1 MKMKLVKLTVAMTA
15 VMLGWSAAA
24 SAQGSFS
31 RAGSWDL
38 YIGPQYVES
47 KTLHFDGGAR
57 AELEDSASL
66 LFGFGYHPNRALCFD
81 FMFSSASADYVGI
94 ARNAAGDERRFVS
107 DMTSSSFSL
116 GATYYILPTK
126 LTPFVSAII
135 GYTYI
140 DSGVE
145 NGEYYDSCW
154 WDPWYGYYCSPYA
167 DTYSSSDFSYGGA
180 VGLRYDFDNHFFLK
194 GTVGVT
200 DVDMNTTGSST
211 FTYYNLVAG
220 FNFE

>member
-1 MKMKLVKLTVAMTA
+1 MKMKLGKLTRAMTA

-24 SAQGSFS
+24 SAQGTFS

-145 NGEYYDSCW
+145 NGEYYDGCW
-154 WDPWYGYYCSPYA
+154 WDPWYGYECYSYA
-167 DTYSSSDFSYGGA
+167 KTYNSTKFNYGIQA
-180 VGLRYDFDNHFFLK
+180 GLRYDFTNHVFVRGSI
-194 GTVGVT
+194 GTNIT
-200 DVDMNTTGSST
+200 DMDSSNTAAFTTGS
-211 FTYYNLVAG
+211 LVVG
-220 FNFE
+220 FSFR

>member
-24 SAQGSFS
+24 SAQGTFS

>member
-1 MKMKLVKLTVAMTA
+1 MKMKLVKLTMAMTA